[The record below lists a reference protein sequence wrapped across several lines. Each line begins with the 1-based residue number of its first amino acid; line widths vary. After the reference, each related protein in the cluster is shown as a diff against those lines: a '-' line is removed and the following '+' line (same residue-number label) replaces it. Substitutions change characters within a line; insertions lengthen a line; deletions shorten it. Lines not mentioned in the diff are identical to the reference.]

1 MARVGQIAR
10 TAAEAVADLTGCDV
24 AGVSAVD
31 RTEDGWSVA
40 VDVVEL
46 TRVPDTTSVLA
57 TYEVRI
63 DRDSEVTGFR
73 RVRRFLR
80 SATEDS

>member
-1 MARVGQIAR
+1 MARVGQVAR
-10 TAAEAVADLTGCDV
+10 AAAEAVADLTGCPI
-24 AGVSAVD
+24 AGVSGVDSVDGGWAV
-31 RTEDGWSVA
+31 S

-46 TRVPDTTSVLA
+46 TRIPDTTSVLA

-63 DRDSEVTGFR
+63 DGDNEVTGYR

-80 SATEDS
+80 SSTEES

>member
-1 MARVGQIAR
+1 MASVGHIAR
-10 TAAEAVADLTGCDV
+10 SAAKAVADLTGCEI

-31 RTEDGWSVA
+31 RTDDGWLVA

-57 TYEVRI
+57 TYEVRVDGDAEI
-63 DRDSEVTGFR
+63 AGYR
-73 RVRRFLR
+73 RVRRYLR
-80 SATEDS
+80 SATEES